1 MDKKTRK
8 EAIEKI
14 TTKLQFYEGIARDLK
29 KMGKSDDYIKKTLE
43 EMNSFLKK

>member
-1 MDKKTRK
+1 MDEKTRK

-14 TTKLQFYEGIARDLK
+14 ATKLQFYEEVARDLK

-43 EMNSFLKK
+43 EMNNLLKK